1 MPYQYKNSHQWPAVL
16 ILLACLVVIQF
27 AAPAEVVVRVQT
39 GSSIQA
45 AIDQAPAGGTI
56 ELGPGTWHE
65 TLKIDKPIVIR
76 GEGIYQTIIAAN
88 QPGHPVLWIAPAS
101 KYQTASVTI
110 SNLSITGAI
119 SACAAAEQSLC
130 ADGILVQGS
139 ATVTVN
145 GCAITGND
153 RDGLYI
159 IDNARAIVND
169 SVFSDNYAGIWL
181 SSSASADITHA
192 TLSANT
198 YGIVIAEHA
207 TAKITDSTISENTK
221 DGMII
226 ADASQAVLIDNGI
239 TSNKRTGISVD
250 VPPCYDT
257 SRTFSGLIIGQGNTI
272 PSFSTDQGNAVSV
285 CPPTLSF
292 LTTRDGGFYPAASSE
307 SVLSRLPTSPPM
319 EGNADAPV
327 TIIEF
332 TDFTCSYCCKFTTE
346 TLPRIEAAYID
357 TGQAKLYFLPFP
369 VHGIAAHRTAEAG
382 FCAQEQGLFWDF
394 QRLLIAQHNVRGSSV
409 LTPAWLAA
417 IAAATGADRDKFLKS
432 LTLGTY
438 AEAVKETVALGKELG
453 VDGTPTFFINGKK
466 IPGAAP
472 YEVFAQMIDEE
483 LAQK

>member
-1 MPYQYKNSHQWPAVL
+1 MPYQYKNLHQWPVVL
-16 ILLACLVVIQF
+16 ILLACLVVVQF
-27 AAPAEVVVRVQT
+27 TALAEVVVRVQT

-45 AIDQAPAGGTI
+45 AIDQTPAGGTI

-76 GEGIYQTIIAAN
+76 GEGMYQTIIVAD
-88 QPGHPVLWIAPAS
+88 QPGHPVLWIAPAN

-110 SNLSITGAI
+110 SNITITGAI
-119 SACAAAEQSLC
+119 GDCADAEQSLC

-139 ATVTVN
+139 VTVTVN
-145 GCAITGND
+145 GCAITENHL
-153 RDGLYI
+153 DGLYI
-159 IDNARAIVND
+159 VDNARAIVND
-169 SVFSDNYAGIWL
+169 SVLTNNYSGIWL
-181 SSSASADITHA
+181 SSSASADITRA

-207 TAKITDSTISENTK
+207 SARITDCTISENIQ

-226 ADASQAVLIDNGI
+226 ADAAQAVLIDNSIVG
-239 TSNKRTGISVD
+239 NKRTGISVD

-257 SRTFSGLIIGQGNTI
+257 SRTFSGLIIGAGNTI
-272 PSFSTDQGNAVSV
+272 PGSSADQGNAVSV
-285 CPPTLSF
+285 CPPSLSF
-292 LTTRDGGFYPAASSE
+292 LSSRDGGFYPAESSG
-307 SVLSRLPTSPPM
+307 SILSRLSTPPPM

-332 TDFTCSYCCKFTTE
+332 TDFTCPYCSKFTTE

-357 TGQAKLYFLPFP
+357 TGKAKLYFLPFP
-369 VHGIAAHRTAEAG
+369 VHGIAAYRTAEAG

-432 LTLGTY
+432 LTSGAY

-453 VDGTPTFFINGKK
+453 VDGTPTFFINGRK

-472 YEVFAQMIDEE
+472 YEVFAQMIDAE
-483 LAQK
+483 LAAK

>member
-1 MPYQYKNSHQWPAVL
+1 MPYQYKNFHQWPVVL

-27 AAPAEVVVRVQT
+27 TAPAEVVVHVQT

-65 TLKIDKPIVIR
+65 TLKINKPIVIR
-76 GEGIYQTIIAAN
+76 GEGMYQTIIAAD
-88 QPGHPVLWIAPAS
+88 QPGHPVLWIAAADTT
-101 KYQTASVTI
+101 QTASVTI
-110 SNLSITGAI
+110 SNLIITGAI
-119 SACAAAEQSLC
+119 GDCVPAEQSLC
-130 ADGILVQGS
+130 ADGILMQGS

-145 GCAITGND
+145 ACVITGND

-207 TAKITDSTISENTK
+207 SARITDCTISENIQ

-226 ADASQAVLIDNGI
+226 ADAAQAVLIDNGI

-257 SRTFSGLIIGQGNTI
+257 SRTFSGLIIGAGNTI
-272 PSFSTDQGNAVSV
+272 PASSADQGNAVSV
-285 CPPTLSF
+285 CPPTLSL
-292 LTTRDGGFYPAASSE
+292 LTTRHGGFYPAEFSGSI
-307 SVLSRLPTSPPM
+307 LSRLHTPPPM

-332 TDFTCSYCCKFTTE
+332 TDFTCSYCSKFTTE
-346 TLPRIEAAYID
+346 TLPRIEATYID

-369 VHGIAAHRTAEAG
+369 VHGIVAYRTAEAG

-432 LTLGTY
+432 LTSGAY

-453 VDGTPTFFINGKK
+453 VDGTPTFFINGRK

-472 YEVFAQMIDEE
+472 YEVFAQMIDAE
-483 LAQK
+483 LAAK